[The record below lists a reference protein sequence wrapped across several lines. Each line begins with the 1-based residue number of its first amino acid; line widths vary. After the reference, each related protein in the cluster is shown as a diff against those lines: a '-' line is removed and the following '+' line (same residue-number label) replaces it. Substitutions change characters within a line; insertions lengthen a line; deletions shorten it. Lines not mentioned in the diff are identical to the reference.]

1 MGNFDV
7 HVLYTRSQ
15 YPQFEPHV
23 TRRSTAVA
31 SSHLQRYTHAP
42 TTTTTTRQQQQSFLI
57 CDPRVFVVSPRSPS
71 VRSRFPPVLDLG
83 ARLHLLCPRCL
94 HLVCT
99 STSAVHVYSPVSSSN
114 TIPSHTVEP
123 VGLRSHR
130 GQPTSSHTVEPVGL
144 RSHRGQ
150 PTSVDRE
157 VSQPDAGTSSCTSTP
172 AMAISAAL
180 RNTLNQGRPPTRP
193 YSCHWRWHE

>member
-1 MGNFDV
+1 MILAFSLFPLGLLQFELGFRQFLTSV
-7 HVLYTRSQ
+7 HVYICCALGVYT
-15 YPQFEPHV
+15 
-23 TRRSTAVA
+23 
-31 SSHLQRYTHAP
+31 L
-42 TTTTTTRQQQQSFLI
+42 
-57 CDPRVFVVSPRSPS
+57 FV
-71 VRSRFPPVLDLG
+71 
-83 ARLHLLCPRCL
+83 RLHLP
-94 HLVCT
+94 CT
-99 STSAVHVYSPVSSSN
+99 STSSCTPTSAVHVYSPVSSSN

>member
-71 VRSRFPPVLDLG
+71 VRTRFPPVLDLG

-99 STSAVHVYSPVSSSN
+99 STSAVHVYIFLYAYVCRARLFTGIILKYYTQSHGRTRGPSVSSRTTDFQSHGR
-114 TIPSHTVEP
+114 TRGPSV
-123 VGLRSHR
+123 
-130 GQPTSSHTVEPVGL
+130 SSRTTDF
-144 RSHRGQ
+144 R
-150 PTSVDRE
+150 
-157 VSQPDAGTSSCTSTP
+157 
-172 AMAISAAL
+172 
-180 RNTLNQGRPPTRP
+180 
-193 YSCHWRWHE
+193 

>member
-1 MGNFDV
+1 MILAFSLFPLGLLQFELGFRQFLTSV
-7 HVLYTRSQ
+7 HVYICCALGVYT
-15 YPQFEPHV
+15 
-23 TRRSTAVA
+23 
-31 SSHLQRYTHAP
+31 L
-42 TTTTTTRQQQQSFLI
+42 
-57 CDPRVFVVSPRSPS
+57 FV
-71 VRSRFPPVLDLG
+71 
-83 ARLHLLCPRCL
+83 RLHLP
-94 HLVCT
+94 CT
-99 STSAVHVYSPVSSSN
+99 STSSCTPTSAVHVYSPVSSSN
-114 TIPSHTVEP
+114 TIP
-123 VGLRSHR
+123 
-130 GQPTSSHTVEPVGL
+130 SHTVEPVGL